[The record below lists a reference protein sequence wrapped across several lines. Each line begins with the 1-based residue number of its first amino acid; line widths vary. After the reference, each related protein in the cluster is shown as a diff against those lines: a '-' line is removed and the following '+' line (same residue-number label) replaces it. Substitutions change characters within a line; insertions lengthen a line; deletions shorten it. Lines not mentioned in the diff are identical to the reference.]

1 MKKFYILLV
10 IIFLFGGPLLSKPS
24 DINFNVYRND
34 SKIGYHKLTFS
45 KSGLE
50 LNVLIEIEFFV
61 KFLGINF
68 YSYKHINREK
78 WKNNRV
84 ISIESSTNING
95 KDLNC
100 KVDDPESSVI
110 PSSYWNYLLV
120 KNQNVKQMLNTQDCS
135 IIDIQIRKVGR
146 EKIYNKFLV
155 ADHFKITGKE
165 ITGEIVDIDIWYNL
179 KKEWV
184 KMIFK
189 KDDSKIEYFLEE
201 YDDYK

>member
-24 DINFNVYRND
+24 NIYFNVYRND
-34 SKIGYHKLTFS
+34 SKIGHHKLTFS
-45 KSGLE
+45 ESGLE
-50 LNVLIEIEFFV
+50 LNVLIEIEFIV

-68 YSYKHINREK
+68 YSYKHINKEK
-78 WKNNRV
+78 WKNNRM

>member
-1 MKKFYILLV
+1 
-10 IIFLFGGPLLSKPS
+10 
-24 DINFNVYRND
+24 
-34 SKIGYHKLTFS
+34 
-45 KSGLE
+45 
-50 LNVLIEIEFFV
+50 
-61 KFLGINF
+61 
-68 YSYKHINREK
+68 
-78 WKNNRV
+78 V

>member
-1 MKKFYILLV
+1 VKKFYLSLV
-10 IIFLFGGPLLSKPS
+10 IIFLFGSPLLSKPLN
-24 DINFNVYRND
+24 INFNVYRND
-34 SKIGYHKLTFS
+34 TKIGYHKLTFS

-78 WKNNRV
+78 WKNNRM

-146 EKIYNKFLV
+146 EKIYNNFLV
-155 ADHFKITGKE
+155 ADHFKISGKE

>member
-1 MKKFYILLV
+1 MF
-10 IIFLFGGPLLSKPS
+10 FGDPLFSKPS
-24 DINFNVYRND
+24 SINFNVYRND

-45 KSGLE
+45 KSDLE
-50 LNVLIEIEFFV
+50 LNVLIEIEFIV
-61 KFLGINF
+61 KFLGINL

-78 WKNNRV
+78 WKNNKI
-84 ISIESSTNING
+84 ISIDSSTNING
-95 KDLNC
+95 KNLNC
-100 KVDDPESSVI
+100 KVDDPEPSII

-120 KNQNVKQMLNTQDCS
+120 ENQNMKQMLNTQDCS
-135 IIDIQIRKVGR
+135 IIEIQISRVGR
-146 EKIYNKFLV
+146 EKIYNKSLV
-155 ADHFKITGKE
+155 ADHFKITGRE

-179 KKEWV
+179 KKDWV

>member
-78 WKNNRV
+78 WKNNRM